1 MNDKVLLQLKTC
13 SDTPHPAYIG
23 RQGLT
28 MLELTTQDIQLQQH
42 FANKQA
48 AIQGLAHA
56 LTAKGLVAE
65 GYAQGMLNRE
75 AQHSTYLGNGIAIPH
90 GTTDTR
96 ELVKQTGV
104 TAMHFPQGLDW
115 GDGNLVY
122 VAIGIAAKSDEHL
135 GILKQLTRVLSADGV
150 EQALQQAK
158 TAQQIIAIIKGEAQL
173 NADFDASLIQLQFPA
188 SDMVQ
193 MSAVAGGLLKNTGC
207 AENEFVAD
215 LVTKAPTHL
224 GRGLWLVASDR
235 AVKRTGMSIV
245 TTANHCE
252 YEQQAVKALIAFSV
266 CNDVHQPLLNT
277 ITRCVFEQKQDQLL
291 QADVQQLLNL
301 FSGNAEQTI
310 AQQTIAVGTIT
321 EETIAAETLA
331 ESDSAR
337 THTATFRIKNSHGL
351 HARPGAMLVAEAKK
365 FESNIRVSNLDGD
378 GQVVN
383 AKSLMKVIAL
393 GVKHNHQL
401 QFTAEGPDAEAA
413 LQALGVAINAG
424 LGEG

>member
-1 MNDKVLLQLKTC
+1 
-13 SDTPHPAYIG
+13 
-23 RQGLT
+23 

-42 FANKQA
+42 FENKQA
-48 AIQGLAHA
+48 AIQGLAQA

-96 ELVKQTGV
+96 DLVKQTGV

-115 GDGNLVY
+115 GDGNRVY

-135 GILKQLTRVLSADGV
+135 GILKQLTKVLSAEGV

-158 TAQQIIAIIKGEAQL
+158 TAQQIIAVIKGEAQL
-173 NADFDASLIQLQFPA
+173 SADFDASLIQLQFPA

-193 MSAVAGGLLKNTGC
+193 MSAVAGGLLRNTGC
-207 AENEFVAD
+207 AESEFVAD
-215 LVTKAPTHL
+215 LVTKSPTHL
-224 GRGLWLVASDR
+224 GRGIWLVASDR

-252 YEQQAVKALIAFSV
+252 YDQQPVKALIAFSV
-266 CNDVHQPLLNT
+266 CNDVHQPLLNK
-277 ITRCVFEQKQDQLL
+277 ITELVFQQQQEKLL
-291 QADVQQLLNL
+291 QADVSQLLNL
-301 FSGNAEQTI
+301 FTVN
-310 AQQTIAVGTIT
+310 T
-321 EETIAAETLA
+321 EESTPESVSSAEHNA
-331 ESDSAR
+331 I
-337 THTATFRIKNSHGL
+337 FRIKNAHGL

-365 FESNIRVSNLDGD
+365 FESTIRVSNLDGD

-401 QFTAEGPDAEAA
+401 QFSAEGPDADAA
-413 LQALGVAINAG
+413 LQAIGAAINAG

>member
-1 MNDKVLLQLKTC
+1 
-13 SDTPHPAYIG
+13 
-23 RQGLT
+23 

-42 FANKQA
+42 FENKQA
-48 AIQGLAHA
+48 AIQGLAQA

-115 GDGNLVY
+115 GDGNRVY

-135 GILKQLTRVLSADGV
+135 GILKQLTKVLSAEGV

-158 TAQQIIAIIKGEAQL
+158 TAQQIIAVIKGEAQL
-173 NADFDASLIQLQFPA
+173 SADFDASLIQLQFPA

-193 MSAVAGGLLKNTGC
+193 MSAVAGGLLRNTGC
-207 AENEFVAD
+207 AESEFVAD
-215 LVTKAPTHL
+215 LVTKSPTHL
-224 GRGLWLVASDR
+224 GRGIWLVASDR

-252 YEQQAVKALIAFSV
+252 YDQQPVKALIAFSV
-266 CNDVHQPLLNT
+266 CNDVHQPLLNK
-277 ITRCVFEQKQDQLL
+277 ITELVFQQQQEKLL
-291 QADVQQLLNL
+291 QADVSQLLNL
-301 FSGNAEQTI
+301 FTLNAEESTPES
-310 AQQTIAVGTIT
+310 VSST
-321 EETIAAETLA
+321 EHNAI
-331 ESDSAR
+331 
-337 THTATFRIKNSHGL
+337 FRIKNAHGL

-365 FESNIRVSNLDGD
+365 FESTIRVSNLDGD
-378 GQVVN
+378 GQIVN

-401 QFTAEGPDAEAA
+401 QFSAEGPDADAA
-413 LQALGVAINAG
+413 LQAIGAAINAG